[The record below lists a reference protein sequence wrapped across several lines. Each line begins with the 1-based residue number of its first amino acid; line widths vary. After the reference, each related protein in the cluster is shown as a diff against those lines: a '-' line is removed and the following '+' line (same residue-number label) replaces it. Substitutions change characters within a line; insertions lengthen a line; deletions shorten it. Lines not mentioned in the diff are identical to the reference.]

1 MWVKKGA
8 DIMVKPLQC
17 PLNIKNFPKESP
29 SRRVSSH
36 SIPSPAWNWL
46 FSIYFMAAQVSQ
58 EKPASGNWL
67 PLKAL
72 KRGAGRGGGA
82 VGEGKKGEK
91 RERG

>member
-36 SIPSPAWNWL
+36 SIPSPA
-46 FSIYFMAAQVSQ
+46 
-58 EKPASGNWL
+58 
-67 PLKAL
+67 
-72 KRGAGRGGGA
+72 
-82 VGEGKKGEK
+82 
-91 RERG
+91 